1 MNIFPEWL
9 TLPKSR
15 KATTAGSKPRIFP
28 ELQPGP
34 EGVVGSDV
42 RVRNAT
48 SSGCRGSSPHS
59 YTTSHSCS
67 AKHFEI
73 LDLIDM
79 PNGIRCSVLAQKLS
93 WKAPSVRAA
102 ISRLRAAGYDIET
115 LASCSTGET
124 IYRCRR
130 QTAPQITIQ
139 IGS

>member
-1 MNIFPEWL
+1 MNLFPDWL
-9 TLPKSR
+9 TPSKTR
-15 KATTAGSKPRIFP
+15 KTATAGSKPPIFP
-28 ELQPGP
+28 QPQPGL
-34 EGVVGSDV
+34 EGAVGSDV

-48 SSGCRGSSPHS
+48 STGCRGSAPHS
-59 YTTSHSCS
+59 SMALHSCS
-67 AKHFEI
+67 AKHLEV

-79 PNGIRCSVLAQKLS
+79 PNGIRSSVLAQKLS

-130 QTAPQITIQ
+130 QTAPQIKIEV
-139 IGS
+139 GS